1 MRKQPQRACM
11 MTFLTFDIP
20 CGWKIIFEMFMLN
33 ELTISRT
40 FRNIYFFFTGYKIW
54 IIFSYLIEVHV
65 KIIYFNGSMTALP
78 IIDTKPNCRSTLD
91 IQYDF
96 FLHHFLIFRR
106 FSLRNKKKTFT
117 YIYPLLR
124 NRI

>member
-1 MRKQPQRACM
+1 M

-54 IIFSYLIEVHV
+54 IIFSYLIEVDV

-78 IIDTKPNCRSTLD
+78 IIDTKPNCRSTLV

-96 FLHHFLIFRR
+96 FLHHFFNL
-106 FSLRNKKKTFT
+106 
-117 YIYPLLR
+117 
-124 NRI
+124 